1 MGIYCAF
8 SETSAYFSCARNF
21 YLAKKFIL
29 RTLLVND
36 ALVFICI
43 VCYVDRNHKWIN
55 LYVRSMINMNI
66 FHK

>member
-1 MGIYCAF
+1 MPSLRPVLI
-8 SETSAYFSCARNF
+8 SLVQEIST
-21 YLAKKFIL
+21 LQKTFIL